1 MDKDPQNIL
10 KFEKSVEILP
20 ELDKILEK
28 RIRTAFIFPID
39 QIEQKFGELWGEFK
53 EDNEELTDKEK
64 EFEKIFLEWR
74 KSVLDI
80 GNLQIRIAKN
90 ELRKVYRI

>member
-1 MDKDPQNIL
+1 MDKDPPNIL
-10 KFEKSVEILP
+10 RNEKTIDIIP
-20 ELDKILEK
+20 ELDKVIER

-39 QIEQKFGELWGEFK
+39 QIEQRFGELWGEFK
-53 EDNEELTDKEK
+53 EDHEELTEKEK